1 MDLRSLIGR
10 MDAIERRSLNEA
22 FNIKN
27 VQDAVGNIAD
37 ATQRHAAL
45 ASLAQQNSLPG
56 LYDPVEGDYV
66 SATGAVSNTAD
77 KDTDY
82 KLSSMGLIPKNANTS
97 TFLGKVFGSSGDK
110 YDQGLRAQSDKTV
123 ANQTSEDFKKAKLGE
138 LNTLM
143 KELEGLKKIDAPAET
158 PAATPATAPATT
170 PAAASTPA
178 TGGQG
183 ATPVAQSVTQN
194 ANGTFTLTKKD
205 GTKFNISADGKVVKE
220 ERSIDLSKSLIESF
234 GYQVNEAA
242 VAPTTFPGG
251 ELGKTAAT
259 AATGYGI
266 GKAITH
272 AAGRAIPGAGTALSI
287 KDAYD
292 RWQAG
297 DKSGAVIS
305 VLAGAGWL
313 IPGPAGWVIG
323 GGLDAANLTRDYLNK
338 KQEPAAQAALPA
350 APTTASKADPKV
362 IAVQKYLK
370 SQGADLGATGPNKD
384 GIDGIMGAKTRA
396 AMDAANLSESQRITL
411 LKIQLESLSVD
422 EGLKDVWNAAKTGWS
437 GEKVATGALT
447 RAGNPQVVGQDTKA
461 FQKALAARPAGE
473 RAAYQASKF
482 TKANP
487 GKLAAGA
494 AVAGAGAYGL
504 SKTGG
509 ADNTAPVTPVGGG
522 GGGTGST
529 TQGATPAKQICSPE
543 QMSLISKIRGV
554 MGQLADYE
562 DTAVQQLLQNY
573 QTKIDALDCS
583 STPSASAGQGAT
595 PAAGKGY
602 ESNAEFY
609 DRISK

>member
-1 MDLRSLIGR
+1 MDLRSLIGK
-10 MDAIERRSLNEA
+10 MDAIERRSLTEA

-27 VQDAVGNIAD
+27 VQDAVGGIAD
-37 ATQRHAAL
+37 TNQRHAAL

-56 LYDPVEGDYV
+56 LYDPIEGKYV
-66 SATGAVSNTAD
+66 SATGSVSNTAD

-143 KELEGLKKIDAPAET
+143 KELEGLKKIDAPAD
-158 PAATPATAPATT
+158 TT

-183 ATPVAQSVTQN
+183 ATPAQSVTQN
-194 ANGTFTLTKKD
+194 TNGTFTLTKKD

-220 ERSIDLSKSLIESF
+220 EKDLDLSKSLIESF

-251 ELGKTAAT
+251 EVGKTAAT
-259 AATGYGI
+259 AAAGYGV

-272 AAGRAIPGAGTALSI
+272 AAGRAVPGVGTALSV

-305 VLAGAGWL
+305 ALAGAGWL

-338 KQEPAAQAALPA
+338 KDEPAAQAALP
-350 APTTASKADPKV
+350 TTGAKADPK
-362 IAVQKYLK
+362 ILALQKYLK

-384 GIDGIMGAKTRA
+384 GVDGVMGPMTRA
-396 AMDAANLSESQRITL
+396 AMDKAQLNESQRMAIL
-411 LKIQLESLSVD
+411 MLQLESLD
-422 EGLKDVWNAAKTGWS
+422 EGIKDVWNAAKTGWT

-447 RAGNPQVVGQDTKA
+447 RAGNPQVVAQDTKV

-473 RAAYQASKF
+473 RAAYTASKF

-487 GKLAAGA
+487 KKIAAGA
-494 AVAGAGAYGL
+494 AAAGAGAYGL
-504 SKTGG
+504 GKT
-509 ADNTAPVTPVGGG
+509 DNTADTTPVATGGG
-522 GGGTGST
+522 SGNGATPAS
-529 TQGATPAKQICSPE
+529 QAATPAKQICSPE
-543 QMSLISKIRGV
+543 QMALITKIKSV

-583 STPSASAGQGAT
+583 STPAAPTGQGAT
-595 PAAGKGY
+595 PAAGTGY
-602 ESNAEFY
+602 ESNAQFY
-609 DRISK
+609 NRISK